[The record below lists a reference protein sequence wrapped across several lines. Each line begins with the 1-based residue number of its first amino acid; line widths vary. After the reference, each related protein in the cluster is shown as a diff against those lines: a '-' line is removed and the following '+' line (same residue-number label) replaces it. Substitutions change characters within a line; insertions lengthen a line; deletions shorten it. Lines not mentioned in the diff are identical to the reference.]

1 MISNNQTQY
10 FIVTGIGEKF
20 TQVYDAIEQTLRS
33 DTVGLVTLD
42 EMRAKQQD
50 CVSAREN
57 QLSHRTVDLV
67 LKKEE
72 AEKEAERQ
80 RRLAEEHK
88 VHG

>member
-1 MISNNQTQY
+1 MTSNTLLY
-10 FIVTGIGEKF
+10 SIVAGIGEKF

-80 RRLAEEHK
+80 RRLAEEQK